1 MLVSG
6 WSQEGI
12 AFFIQQREMKMEDLI
27 QAIAKSNSS
36 FSFDGTSFALCVF
49 DDEIKESF
57 VMNILSETKQVFGV
71 KEANLKQV
79 GGQLVNVWK
88 IKFRVDKNARVRDSL
103 IDLCISK
110 YELLVSE
117 R

>member
-1 MLVSG
+1 
-6 WSQEGI
+6 
-12 AFFIQQREMKMEDLI
+12 MEDLI
-27 QAIAKSNSS
+27 KEIEQSRSS

-49 DDEIKESF
+49 DSEIQESF
-57 VMNILSETKQVFGV
+57 VMNILSKTKQVFGV
-71 KEANLKQV
+71 KEVQLPQV
-79 GGQLVNVWK
+79 GGQLVDVWK
-88 IKFRVDKNARVRDSL
+88 VKFRVDKNARVRDSL